1 MLEGTADSIRRTH
14 IRMHETSVQ
23 LRNQLFRHCREVN
36 YTPTRGYLGL
46 IRSSYAGG
54 QSEIIMG
61 QAIKKYKW
69 KRNDIVISTKACILI
84 NQKEFD

>member
-1 MLEGTADSIRRTH
+1 
-14 IRMHETSVQ
+14 MHETSIR
-23 LRNQLFRHCREVN
+23 LRNQLFRHCGEVT
-36 YTPTRGYLGL
+36 YARTRGSRGL